1 MPPSQLGLLFP
12 SFFMKFQALV
22 KKMLGGFCCGV
33 EVEGEL
39 IQRIIDIEIDTKS
52 VAHDCPEDLSPLL
65 EVLLLGDHRDALGG
79 EDGVDAYLLQEVLGA
94 SAEDLAQLIDAQVVQ
109 LLELLPHLAQ
119 VLAQLL
125 RCEELQEHGHVDVLA
140 APL

>member
-1 MPPSQLGLLFP
+1 MPPSQLALPFP
-12 SFFMKFQALV
+12 SFFMEFQALV
-22 KKMLGGFCCGV
+22 KKMLGGFWCGV

-79 EDGVDAYLLQEVLGA
+79 EDGVDAHLL
-94 SAEDLAQLIDAQVVQ
+94 
-109 LLELLPHLAQ
+109 
-119 VLAQLL
+119 
-125 RCEELQEHGHVDVLA
+125 
-140 APL
+140 